1 MVLAAAHAAACC
13 WDLCCWAVRTWSRA
27 ARLLASLR
35 TAKASLMT
43 WKATVADGCEHLSG
57 CTCKHSLRNAFLISA
72 SVASTATPSDLYG
85 SARVRRIS
93 LTAADSDVEDV
104 AGAGA
109 EAATGAHAGGGS
121 WAAAGCSPAEGGAVP
136 TEELFAMAS
145 RQRWIRS
152 DLSMHPEMSRPALAM
167 SSFKPRTERRS
178 TSMSPSILWA
188 RQ

>member
-35 TAKASLMT
+35 TAKASLIT

-136 TEELFAMAS
+136 TEELFAMACPRAIVCDCTSS
-145 RQRWIRS
+145 R
-152 DLSMHPEMSRPALAM
+152 DFSRGCSCA
-167 SSFKPRTERRS
+167 
-178 TSMSPSILWA
+178 
-188 RQ
+188 